1 LATSASS
8 AQQQVTSDADLD
20 APITNSNLRKSL
32 SMLLQPHKGDSKK
45 NLHSIGISFLN
56 GEFCSEDEK
65 PELEHIVNLLN
76 MLDERNPEVFHRT
89 RPSST
94 PISKIL
100 SLLDKK

>member
-1 LATSASS
+1 LAASASS

-20 APITNSNLRKSL
+20 APITNSDLRKSL

-45 NLHSIGISFLN
+45 NLHSIGISTLKGKFY
-56 GEFCSEDEK
+56 SEK

-76 MLDERNPEVFHRT
+76 MLGERNPEVFHRT

-94 PISKIL
+94 QISKIL

>member
-1 LATSASS
+1 
-8 AQQQVTSDADLD
+8 
-20 APITNSNLRKSL
+20 
-32 SMLLQPHKGDSKK
+32 MLLQPHKDGSKK

-56 GEFCSEDEK
+56 GGFCSEK